1 MDKPEKPWRSMY
13 RALLRRVTEL
23 VEDGE
28 GWTGID
34 HPSITELRR
43 VTAFHNELWEDSEG
57 GPTRLVDM
65 PELNGKE
72 GEEVPSPSAATVLE
86 IAAAMGIT
94 PEHLIRHYLEPGFN
108 DS

>member
-43 VTAFHNELWEDSEG
+43 VTAFHNELWEDSE
-57 GPTRLVDM
+57 
-65 PELNGKE
+65 
-72 GEEVPSPSAATVLE
+72 
-86 IAAAMGIT
+86 
-94 PEHLIRHYLEPGFN
+94 